1 MHSVEALLDSV
12 APAATEELTA
22 KRAAEQAVL
31 EEEIRKRREKVNA
44 WREAKRLQVEA
55 EARANA
61 SETSVESTNLPT
73 LDLSSNTLENGGSAA
88 QSDMVNESGGVNASA
103 EDVNN
108 NETHGW
114 SLEDDEEEE
123 EEESDLGQNVSAVD
137 GSISLTAL
145 SALPTPSS
153 PEHITSNDEVAEAAV
168 FQNMAGTPV
177 KSNTHAV
184 HHHVH
189 GFPLAHVTAV
199 SLAAAVTGTSA
210 HGENSDFHANSDV
223 QGTTGVNVNAAA
235 KRRMSRLKQSKWDS
249 DSMDV
254 ENDTAPAH
262 KTTSNLT
269 STTATTVPI
278 SATTVASMQPSKT
291 ATNIAVEEEEEVDP
305 LEAFMT
311 SLYDTGDVAVQK
323 NLPSEV
329 SISFC
334 TINA

>member
-1 MHSVEALLDSV
+1 MHSIEALLDSV

-61 SETSVESTNLPT
+61 SETLVASTNLNT
-73 LDLSSNTLENGGSAA
+73 TEVGGRTLEEGGSAA
-88 QSDMVNESGGVNASA
+88 QPDVITARVDVETSA
-103 EDVNN
+103 EAVNSEN
-108 NETHGW
+108 HGW
-114 SLEDDEEEE
+114 SLENDDEEEE
-123 EEESDLGQNVSAVD
+123 KETELAQNASAMNR
-137 GSISLTAL
+137 SESLTA
-145 SALPTPSS
+145 SAS
-153 PEHITSNDEVAEAAV
+153 PVHITFNDDVAEAAV
-168 FQNMAGTPV
+168 FQNIAGTPV

-199 SLAAAVTGTSA
+199 SLAAAVTGTSGGDSHDVA
-210 HGENSDFHANSDV
+210 QNDV
-223 QGTTGVNVNAAA
+223 QGTTGSMGVIAGA

-254 ENDTAPAH
+254 ENDTI
-262 KTTSNLT
+262 TTSATATAT
-269 STTATTVPI
+269 STATTV
-278 SATTVASMQPSKT
+278 SAQFSKPTTT
-291 ATNIAVEEEEEVDP
+291 AAVEEEEEVDP

-329 SISFC
+329 SVCVFSFLFFSCEPFISC
-334 TINA
+334 